1 MNVDIDSAKLKLK
14 AKKGLNKNFKP
25 LVIATAV
32 LMVLEAMCYF
42 MCYLMEKGWLGSL
55 FMLVIEALLLPG
67 YVKMALSVSRN
78 KKVKL
83 DDLFSETES
92 FFKYIGLTLIVGVI
106 VCILCLLAI
115 IDFHSLISIIF
126 YQAEISKALA
136 IFLIAFGLLLAVSIV
151 LITIYVTISFSQV
164 LFILVDRK
172 DFSIRKILA
181 ESFDMMETF
190 MLEYFILVLS
200 FIGWMI
206 LGILTSGLLFIW
218 VIPYMLVTL
227 ACFYDVVK
235 KDYEDYL
242 KEQDKQQM
250 KEEKVKEAIETK
262 STTKKTTAKKVATK
276 KTTTA
281 KKTTTKKTTT
291 AKKTTATKKAAP
303 TKKTTTKKA
312 TAKKE
317 TK

>member
-1 MNVDIDSAKLKLK
+1 MIYLNSRERGMNVDIDSAKLKLK

-55 FMLVIEALLLPG
+55 FMLV
-67 YVKMALSVSRN
+67 
-78 KKVKL
+78 
-83 DDLFSETES
+83 
-92 FFKYIGLTLIVGVI
+92 
-106 VCILCLLAI
+106 I

-206 LGILTSGLLFIW
+206 LGILTFGLLFIW